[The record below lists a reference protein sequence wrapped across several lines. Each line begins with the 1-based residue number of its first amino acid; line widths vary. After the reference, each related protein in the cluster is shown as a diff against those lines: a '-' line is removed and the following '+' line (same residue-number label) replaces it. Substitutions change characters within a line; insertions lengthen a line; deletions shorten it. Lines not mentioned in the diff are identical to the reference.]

1 MPETAARLAS
11 SSTVTLLTAANV
23 SATRRAVCTNIL
35 HFPARVVVTSEHAL
49 PLSIVLQELS
59 GARERPMIISHADH
73 SSLAAALR
81 PQKLGGGF
89 HGDDDIIVE
98 HPGACLIDE
107 KLTSVSLHEN

>member
-1 MPETAARLAS
+1 
-11 SSTVTLLTAANV
+11 
-23 SATRRAVCTNIL
+23 
-35 HFPARVVVTSEHAL
+35 
-49 PLSIVLQELS
+49 
-59 GARERPMIISHADH
+59 MIISHADH